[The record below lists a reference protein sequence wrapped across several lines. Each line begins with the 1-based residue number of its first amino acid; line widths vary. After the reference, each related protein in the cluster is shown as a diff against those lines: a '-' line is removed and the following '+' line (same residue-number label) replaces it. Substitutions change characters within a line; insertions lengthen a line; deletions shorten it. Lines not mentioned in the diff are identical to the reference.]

1 VGGTTTKMIA
11 IANNKIFAQLWIGVE
26 DKLPRM
32 IRAVYRDD
40 PARLRHQVA
49 FDNWQLDIPI
59 APNTFTFTN
68 SNQAKPIPFARPE
81 PPALA
86 PSPQP

>member
-1 VGGTTTKMIA
+1 MR
-11 IANNKIFAQLWIGVE
+11 KIL
-26 DKLPRM
+26 
-32 IRAVYRDD
+32 RDRSRN
-40 PARLRHQVA
+40 PNREVWESPSVLRRRGCQQVA